1 MKEADLEEPPDTTDP
16 VRQRGHHLEGL
27 VGIQIIIPTYDNCGL
42 SSGNNGEFPREEQSC
57 IKYREMRTNCRKK
70 VEPKM
75 GQRKRGLLK
84 GNSTKF
90 HEKKR
95 RWKRISH
102 RDKKRLYK
110 KTGHKLLQD
119 DPKDRKNKTGRF
131 RLCKAD

>member
-1 MKEADLEEPPDTTDP
+1 MKEAGLEEPPDTTDA
-16 VRQRGHHLEGL
+16 VRERGHRLEGL
-27 VGIQIIIPTYDNCGL
+27 V
-42 SSGNNGEFPREEQSC
+42 GEFPREEQSC

-95 RWKRISH
+95 SH

-110 KTGHKLLQD
+110 KTGNKLLQD
-119 DPKDRKNKTGRF
+119 DPQR
-131 RLCKAD
+131 